1 MWGDPYGGW
10 SFGSRYLIPTY
21 AFLSI
26 GIALLLSHCRWKG
39 LCLLLFFLVFLS
51 SAAVNTVGALSS
63 SLNPPRIEVLSL
75 EEITGVEQKFTV
87 DRNWQYLEE
96 KGTKSFAYA
105 VFFDKYLSPRGY
117 YNLVYGMIIL
127 LALSVAAYF
136 VILGARRATRDPG
149 GEARVQVRPKEV

>member
-51 SAAVNTVGALSS
+51 SAAANTVGALSS

-75 EEITGVEQKFTV
+75 EEITGAEQKFTV

-117 YNLVYGMIIL
+117 YNLVYGL
-127 LALSVAAYF
+127 VVSLALAISLGYYF
-136 VILGARRATRDPG
+136 FWRRRNVTHNYNI
-149 GEARVQVRPKEV
+149 